1 MKRLPK
7 LLLTFLEFPGLRSAQ
22 SLRCVRGR
30 CCMEESTFPMK
41 LYDIMIAQHFSAFL
55 NHMTWTQ
62 HYKIEGI
69 YAPLE
74 IEISIFQRIK

>member
-1 MKRLPK
+1 
-7 LLLTFLEFPGLRSAQ
+7 
-22 SLRCVRGR
+22 
-30 CCMEESTFPMK
+30 MEESTFPMK
-41 LYDIMIAQHFSAFL
+41 LYDIMMAQHFL
-55 NHMTWTQ
+55 NHMIWTQ

>member
-1 MKRLPK
+1 
-7 LLLTFLEFPGLRSAQ
+7 
-22 SLRCVRGR
+22 
-30 CCMEESTFPMK
+30 MEESTFPMK

-74 IEISIFQRIK
+74 IEISTFQRIK